1 MRRLLRLRDGSSWV
15 HAAHAGRVTSVALGE
30 LAATQIVA
38 SGGEDQAIQLR
49 RLSDAEFPLLC
60 NMTLDAAVTA
70 LALVS
75 SGVLIAGT
83 TQGLVVLELH
93 ATGTHPRISARSRT
107 RLGL

>member
-1 MRRLLRLRDGSSWV
+1 
-15 HAAHAGRVTSVALGE
+15 
-30 LAATQIVA
+30 
-38 SGGEDQAIQLR
+38 
-49 RLSDAEFPLLC
+49 
-60 NMTLDAAVTA
+60 MTLDAAVTA

-83 TQGLVVLELH
+83 TQGLVVLELD

>member
-49 RLSDAEFPLLC
+49 RLSDAELLC
-60 NMTLDAAVTA
+60 DMTLDAAVTA

-83 TQGLVVLELH
+83 TQGLVALELH